1 MQVKYFTGN
10 SDKRNSA
17 LYFKAQE
24 IMQISRRISDYIVP
38 DMAVLNENGT
48 EDKRIYFTGDI
59 IRNSHSLIL
68 NINKAETEFFQ
79 DSRMQYVASVSRL
92 TDRLYKSCE
101 RLEYVSSN
109 GRDFLIILRK
119 EIQKF
124 RKLQRVWRLS
134 L

>member
-1 MQVKYFTGN
+1 
-10 SDKRNSA
+10 
-17 LYFKAQE
+17 
-24 IMQISRRISDYIVP
+24 MQISRRISDYLIP
-38 DMAVLNENGT
+38 DLATLNENGT

-59 IRNSHSLIL
+59 IRNSHSLIA
-68 NINKAETEFFQ
+68 NIQKAETEFFQ

-92 TDRLYKSCE
+92 TERLHKSCE

-109 GRDFLIILRK
+109 GRDFLIVLRK

-124 RKLQRVWRLS
+124 RMLQRSWRIS

>member
-1 MQVKYFTGN
+1 MKYCSGN
-10 SDKRNSA
+10 REGGNSA

-24 IMQISRRISDYIVP
+24 IMQISRRISDYLVP
-38 DMAVLNENGT
+38 DMAVLNESGT
-48 EDKRIYFTGDI
+48 EDQSIYFTGDI

-92 TDRLYKSCE
+92 TERLYKSCE

-109 GRDFLIILRK
+109 GRDFLVVLRK
-119 EIQKF
+119 EIQRF

>member
-1 MQVKYFTGN
+1 MKYFSGN
-10 SDKRNSA
+10 KEGGNSA

-24 IMQISRRISDYIVP
+24 IMQISRRISDYLVP
-38 DMAVLNENGT
+38 DMAVLNESGK
-48 EDKRIYFTGDI
+48 EDQSIYFTGDI

-92 TDRLYKSCE
+92 TERLYKSCE

-109 GRDFLIILRK
+109 GRDFLIVLRK
-119 EIQKF
+119 EIQRF

>member
-1 MQVKYFTGN
+1 MKYFSGN
-10 SDKRNSA
+10 KEGGNSA

-24 IMQISRRISDYIVP
+24 IMQISRRISDYLVP
-38 DMAVLNENGT
+38 DMAVLNESGT
-48 EDKRIYFTGDI
+48 EDQSIYFTGDI

-92 TDRLYKSCE
+92 TERLYKSCE

-109 GRDFLIILRK
+109 GRDFLVVLRK
-119 EIQKF
+119 EIQRF

>member
-1 MQVKYFTGN
+1 MLVKYFSGN
-10 SDKRNSA
+10 PNRRNSA

-24 IMQISRRISDYIVP
+24 IMQISKRISDYLVP
-38 DMAVLNENGT
+38 DLAVLNESGI

-59 IRNSHSLIL
+59 IRNSHSLIS
-68 NINKAETEFFQ
+68 NIQKAETEFFQ
-79 DSRMQYVASVSRL
+79 ESRMQYVASVSRL
-92 TDRLYKSCE
+92 TDRLHKSCE
-101 RLEYVSSN
+101 RLEYASSN

-124 RKLQRVWRLS
+124 KKLQKNWRLS

>member
-1 MQVKYFTGN
+1 MKYFSGN
-10 SDKRNSA
+10 RERGNSA

-24 IMQISRRISDYIVP
+24 IMQISRRISDYLVP
-38 DMAVLNENGT
+38 DMAVLNEGGS
-48 EDKRIYFTGDI
+48 EDKSIYFTGDI

-79 DSRMQYVASVSRL
+79 DTRMQYVASVSKL
-92 TDRLYKSCE
+92 TDRLYKNCE

-109 GRDFLIILRK
+109 GREFLVVLRK
-119 EIQKF
+119 EIQRF
-124 RKLQRVWRLS
+124 RKLQRVWKLS

>member
-1 MQVKYFTGN
+1 MQVKYFSGN
-10 SDKRNSA
+10 KEGGNSA

-24 IMQISRRISDYIVP
+24 IMQISRSISDYLVP
-38 DMAVLNENGT
+38 DMAVLNESGK
-48 EDKRIYFTGDI
+48 EDQSIYFTGDI

-92 TDRLYKSCE
+92 TERLYKSCE

-109 GRDFLIILRK
+109 GRDFLIVLRK
-119 EIQKF
+119 EIQRF
-124 RKLQRVWRLS
+124 RKLQRVWRLT

>member
-1 MQVKYFTGN
+1 MKYFSQN
-10 SDKRNSA
+10 SDGRNSA

-24 IMQISRRISDYIVP
+24 IMQISRRISDYLVP
-38 DMAVLNENGT
+38 DMALLNEQGS

-59 IRNSHSLIL
+59 VRNSHSLIF
-68 NINKAETEFFQ
+68 NISKAESEFFQ
-79 DSRMQYVASVSRL
+79 DTRMQYVASVGKL

-124 RKLQRVWRLS
+124 RKLQRIWRLS

>member
-1 MQVKYFTGN
+1 M
-10 SDKRNSA
+10 
-17 LYFKAQE
+17 YFKAQE
-24 IMQISRRISDYIVP
+24 IMQISRRISDYLVP
-38 DMAVLNENGT
+38 DMAVLNESGT
-48 EDKRIYFTGDI
+48 EDQSIYFTGDI

-92 TDRLYKSCE
+92 TERLYKSCE

-109 GRDFLIILRK
+109 GRDFLVVLRK
-119 EIQKF
+119 EIQRF

>member
-1 MQVKYFTGN
+1 
-10 SDKRNSA
+10 
-17 LYFKAQE
+17 
-24 IMQISRRISDYIVP
+24 MQISRRISDYLVP

-59 IRNSHSLIL
+59 IRNSHSLIS
-68 NINKAETEFFQ
+68 NIQKAETEFFQ

-92 TDRLYKSCE
+92 TDRLYRSCE
-101 RLEYVSSN
+101 KLEYSSSN

-119 EIQKF
+119 ELQKF
-124 RKLQRVWRLS
+124 RKLQRTWKLS

>member
-1 MQVKYFTGN
+1 MKYFSGN
-10 SDKRNSA
+10 RERGNSA

-24 IMQISRRISDYIVP
+24 IMQISRRISDYLVP
-38 DMAVLNENGT
+38 DMAALNESGT
-48 EDKRIYFTGDI
+48 EDKSIYFTGDI
-59 IRNSHSLIL
+59 IQNSHSLIL

-79 DSRMQYVASVSRL
+79 DTRMQYVASVSRL
-92 TDRLYKSCE
+92 TERLYKNCE

-109 GRDFLIILRK
+109 GREFLVILRK
-119 EIQKF
+119 EIQRF

>member
-1 MQVKYFTGN
+1 MLVKYFTGKDN
-10 SDKRNSA
+10 DRNSA

-24 IMQISRRISDYIVP
+24 IMHISRRISDYLVP
-38 DMAVLNENGT
+38 DLANLNENGA

-59 IRNSHSLIL
+59 IRNSHSLVA
-68 NINKAETEFFQ
+68 NIQKAETEFFQ
-79 DSRMQYVASVSRL
+79 DTRMQYVASVSRL
-92 TDRLYKSCE
+92 TERLHKSCE

-109 GRDFLIILRK
+109 GRDFLIVLRK

-124 RKLQRVWRLS
+124 RILQRSWRIS

>member
-1 MQVKYFTGN
+1 MQVKYFSGN
-10 SDKRNSA
+10 KEGGNSA

-24 IMQISRRISDYIVP
+24 IMQISRRISDYLVP
-38 DMAVLNENGT
+38 DMAVLNESGT
-48 EDKRIYFTGDI
+48 EDQSIYFTGDI

-92 TDRLYKSCE
+92 TERLYKSCE

-109 GRDFLIILRK
+109 GRDFLVVLRK
-119 EIQKF
+119 EIQRF

>member
-1 MQVKYFTGN
+1 
-10 SDKRNSA
+10 
-17 LYFKAQE
+17 
-24 IMQISRRISDYIVP
+24 MQISRRISDYLIP
-38 DMAVLNENGT
+38 DLAVLNDSGA

-68 NINKAETEFFQ
+68 NISKAETEFFQ
-79 DSRMQYVASVSRL
+79 DARMHYVSSVSRL
-92 TDRLYKSCE
+92 TDRLYRNCE

-109 GRDFLIILRK
+109 GRDFLIVLRK

-124 RKLQRVWRLS
+124 RKLQRTWRLS